1 MSFSVRWPENLPSE
15 SLAFSPSLAHQ
26 DIRRRSAD
34 VLSQSPS
41 RVRSNSDP
49 LFADLTKTLDH
60 NVLVSALEG
69 LLNNQRTS
77 DVEIVVDGHTVFAH
91 SPILAS
97 RSPYFRTM
105 FDSGFRESIQAQ
117 SNGGTIRIEITD
129 FPFDV
134 IYAFVTYIYTNRM
147 VTTVAA
153 KDIFLVAD
161 KYEVLPLRDLAEKA
175 ITDTLSVDRVCEQ
188 LFAYGHRFP
197 TLRSKMIHF
206 IATHFQQIDQKCDL
220 VDLIQ
225 EFKHQME
232 EGDQIL
238 VEIMRAMSKSVYS
251 PSPNSRFS
259 TGFVVSPSSQTP
271 LSISNPAGGFQFFGS
286 PRETF
291 GSPRELFVSPRETRA
306 A

>member
-1 MSFSVRWPENLPSE
+1 M
-15 SLAFSPSLAHQ
+15 
-26 DIRRRSAD
+26 
-34 VLSQSPS
+34 
-41 RVRSNSDP
+41 VRSNSDP
-49 LFADLTKTLDH
+49 LFADLTKSLDH
-60 NVLVSALEG
+60 NVLVCALEG

-77 DVEIVVDGHTVFAH
+77 DVEVVVDGHTIFAH

-105 FDSGFRESIQAQ
+105 FDSGFRESIQAK

-129 FPFDV
+129 FPYEV
-134 IYAFVTYIYTNRM
+134 VYAFITYIYTNRM
-147 VTTVAA
+147 VTTVSA

-161 KYEVLPLRDLAEKA
+161 KYEVLPLRELAEKA
-175 ITDTLSVDRVCEQ
+175 IIDTLSVDKVCEQ
-188 LFAYGHRFP
+188 LFSYGHRFP
-197 TLRSKMIHF
+197 TLRNKMIHF

-232 EGDQIL
+232 EGDHIL
-238 VEIMRAMSKSVYS
+238 VEIMRAMSKSIYC
-251 PSPNSRFS
+251 PSSTQRFS
-259 TGFVVSPSSQTP
+259 NGFVMPPGTQTP

-291 GSPRELFVSPRETRA
+291 GSPKEMFMSPPRETTKA